1 MTEKPTALIA
11 MSGGVDSSVAA
22 ALMVQRGYDC
32 IGVTM
37 KLRSS
42 SDCACT
48 EKSCCTAD
56 DAEDARNAAYS
67 MGMKFY
73 VFNFVDEFER
83 DVIGRFISAYE
94 NGQTPN
100 PCIDCNRYM
109 KFELLYQRGRA
120 LGCEYIVTGHYA
132 RTEFL
137 PEYGRWVLKK
147 ARNLAKD
154 QSYVLYSMT
163 QEQLSHTIYP
173 LGEFESKDEVRAL
186 ADKLGLMNAHK
197 HDSQDI
203 CFIPDGDYAS
213 FIEENSAS
221 VPPCGNY
228 ISEDGC
234 VLGRHRGHHRTTLG
248 QGKGL
253 GIALGRRV
261 YVINKNASDN
271 TVTLGS
277 EERLYKKRV
286 TADSINIICPGAL
299 EKRERFSAKIRYG
312 RRENTGYAERTGED
326 TLTFEFDEA
335 VRAPS
340 PGQSLVIYDGVC
352 VVAGGIIR
360 RAD

>member
-1 MTEKPTALIA
+1 MKIAVA
-11 MSGGVDSSVAA
+11 MSGGVDSGSCAYLLSREGFTV
-22 ALMVQRGYDC
+22 LGLTFEMLTPC
-32 IGVTM
+32 KI
-37 KLRSS
+37 S
-42 SDCACT
+42 SDRAEESSVTLSPAEGAARLCAQIG
-48 EKSCCTAD
+48 
-56 DAEDARNAAYS
+56 AEH
-67 MGMKFY
+67 FT
-73 VFNFVDEFER
+73 VDERENFKKC
-83 DVIGRFISAYE
+83 VIQPFIGAYLAGE
-94 NGQTPN
+94 IPN
-100 PCIDCNRYM
+100 PCVLCNKKI
-109 KFELLYQRGRA
+109 KFPEMFTFADSHGA
-120 LGCEYIVTGHYA
+120 EFCATGHYA
-132 RTEFL
+132 RTEKCGDSFI
-137 PEYGRWVLKK
+137 LKK
-147 ARNLAKD
+147 ALDPAKD
-154 QSYVLYSMT
+154 QSYVLWNLT
-163 QEQLSHTIYP
+163 QKELGRLKFP
-173 LGEFESKDEVRAL
+173 LGIYTKPQIREIADSAGLECAHSK
-186 ADKLGLMNAHK
+186 
-197 HDSQDI
+197 DSQDI

-340 PGQSLVIYDGVC
+340 PGQSLVIYDGDC